1 MFLTNR
7 FAYFLTCSLIRFWH
21 TVEGPRL
28 IFLLYHNMSVLSKMP
43 TFKPQI
49 IVLKC
54 WDVISTLRACSR
66 RYLGREDRRRCHKVN
81 RVVSWM
87 AEEA

>member
-28 IFLLYHNMSVLSKMP
+28 IFLLCHNMSVSSKMP

-49 IVLKC
+49 IVLKR
-54 WDVISTLRACSR
+54 WDVISTLRAYSR
-66 RYLGREDRRRCHKVN
+66 RNLGREDRRRCHKVN